1 MKIPYRIIG
10 QHNQAGDRIEQYHP
24 RSKNGSR
31 NDKKTQWETTV
42 EKENSRQEIRNSRC
56 EHQQQNTRYGKEN
69 PRYRRFHK
77 KHGHN
82 NQRKFKMQNYPN
94 SKHPGN
100 PGHNEKT
107 KPKHNRY
114 T

>member
-82 NQRKFKMQNYPN
+82 NQRKFKNIQTQNIQ
-94 SKHPGN
+94 
-100 PGHNEKT
+100 EIQKT
-107 KPKHNRY
+107 KRRPNLRIKGIDEN
-114 T
+114 